1 MNTCPLLFCFSLLFV
16 CCRPISLH
24 LYVCRYRIF
33 CYHKLVNKDLYKNR
47 IRKIHCFFIGGLG
60 PQPLPSGYALGINSL
75 VPKVWRVEIILNRS
89 HHREH
94 AHLIRVV
101 ILDIMCTEFDGSIA
115 SAAPEN
121 QRCGPRGLQNLKWVT
136 LPWPCPFQVW
146 FVILGWDLLR
156 STQPSYQIGKFEVSS
171 YIRRGWSY
179 RHFIF
184 CMQINYADR

>member
-101 ILDIMCTEFDGSIA
+101 ILDIIMCTQFDGSSFSRSREPEMR
-115 SAAPEN
+115 SAEPPKFKMGHTTMTMPLSAGMV
-121 QRCGPRGLQNLKWVT
+121 CHPRLGLA
-136 LPWPCPFQVW
+136 
-146 FVILGWDLLR
+146 IR
-156 STQPSYQIGKFEVSS
+156 ST
-171 YIRRGWSY
+171 
-179 RHFIF
+179 
-184 CMQINYADR
+184 